1 MITAIEHSEGTVT
14 VRELSDG
21 SRAITVTT
29 IDEGYMPFSTC
40 RTRYDLE
47 LIRQIIAVKGI
58 RWVCDEIMR
67 DESPNYVQRYLQYS
81 LMSYLSQAE
90 FENKRILDVGC
101 GCGASTLILGR
112 MFPSADIVGVELEQ
126 EFLNIA
132 EMRAVFYGLGNLRFF
147 LSPSG
152 EELPASIGTF
162 DHIILS
168 AVYEHLLPTERKLL
182 APKLWGLLRP
192 GGTLFINQTPD
203 RRFPIETHTTM
214 LPFINYLPKSI
225 ALLAARHLSI
235 RKFKNETWDVLLRG
249 GIRGTTPREI
259 MDIFRSCCRLPEKPG
274 LLVPE
279 LLGIRKQSDIWYRA
293 SRNRLDQRW
302 SGFRRRVLNLIINL
316 ILLTQI
322 PIGPYL
328 SLAIRK
334 PTG

>member
-1 MITAIEHSEGTVT
+1 MITEISHSEGTIT
-14 VRELSDG
+14 VREICDG
-21 SRAITVTT
+21 LREISVST

-47 LIRQIIAVKGI
+47 LIRRIIAVKGI

-67 DESPNYVQRYLQYS
+67 DESPNYVQRYLHYS

-101 GCGASTLILGR
+101 GCGASTVILGR
-112 MFPSADIVGVELEQ
+112 MFPSADIVGVELGQ
-126 EFLNIA
+126 EFLDIA
-132 EMRAVFYGLGNLRFF
+132 EMRAEFYGFCNLRFF

-152 EELPASIGTF
+152 AELPADLGTF
-162 DHIILS
+162 DYIILS
-168 AVYEHLLPTERKLL
+168 AVYEHLLPNERRSLV
-182 APKLWGLLRP
+182 PKLWTLLKT

-203 RRFPIETHTTM
+203 RRFPLETHTTM
-214 LPFINYLPKSI
+214 LPFINYLPKSL

-235 RKFKNETWDVLLRG
+235 RKFRNETWDVLLRG
-249 GIRGTTPREI
+249 GIRGATPKEI
-259 MDIFRSCCRLPEKPG
+259 MDILRSCCRPPENPR

-302 SGFRRRVLNLIINL
+302 SGMRRRVLHLIVNLL
-316 ILLTQI
+316 LLTQI
-322 PIGPYL
+322 PMGPYL

-334 PTG
+334 QSG